1 MLLPSCKKLNNLLSF
16 IICLAFAAS
25 LCSCATTYVEPDRNP
40 AAENPQTQPRQPEY
54 TGPKI
59 VVAVLPLG
67 LSDRAASRYPHLL
80 DKNVGFGIHNRLTE
94 ALYDSGRFTFVED
107 KGGIIKDVMDRQ
119 WMSANGMVSQSRAI
133 EMGKILG
140 ATKVIYG
147 EVYDYGESG
156 EQIRGLSAKKN
167 LKTRMGIQIRC
178 VDVETLEYIP
188 GSGTGIGTDVS
199 SAADQAL
206 QQASASLLKRLN

>member
-1 MLLPSCKKLNNLLSF
+1 MAALSLTTLLILTG
-16 IICLAFAAS
+16 
-25 LCSCATTYVEPDRNP
+25 CATTYVEADRP
-40 AAENPQTQPRQPEY
+40 ATLAPAPATTGAAY

-67 LSDRAASRYPHLL
+67 LSDRAAQRYPHLL
-80 DKNVGFGIHNRLTE
+80 DKNVGFGIHNLLTE

-107 KGGIIKDVMDRQ
+107 KGEIIKDVMDRQ

-133 EMGKILG
+133 EMGKMLG

-156 EQIRGLSAKKN
+156 DEIRGLSSKKN

-178 VDVETLEYIP
+178 VDVETLEYVP
-188 GSGTGIGTDVS
+188 GSGTGIGNDVS